1 VCDRLIVH
9 VREKKSACERG
20 RATAD
25 FLVCLC
31 LRVLVCVCVRVCV
44 CARGVCVECEREIVI
59 ERQIVIELSV
69 LQVSGSTTCMGLSFR
84 K

>member
-1 VCDRLIVH
+1 M
-9 VREKKSACERG
+9 REGQSNSGFFGLLVFAC
-20 RATAD
+20 A
-25 FLVCLC
+25 CL
-31 LRVLVCVCVRVCV
+31 CVCVRVCV